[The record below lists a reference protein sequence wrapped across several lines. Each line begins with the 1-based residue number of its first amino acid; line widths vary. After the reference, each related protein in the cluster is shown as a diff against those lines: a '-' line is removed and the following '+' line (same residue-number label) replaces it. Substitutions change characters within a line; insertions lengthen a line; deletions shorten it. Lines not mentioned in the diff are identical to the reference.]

1 MQYDEQQLADQRVS
15 QAIAPYQ
22 QQLQQMQ
29 GYLTG
34 QQQQQQQAQYSTLQ
48 QQVDT
53 FAAEKT
59 EAGQL
64 AHPYFNDPGIEK
76 TMATLAKQ
84 EQASGQTPNLQDLY
98 DSAVWAN
105 TSTRAKLQQA
115 SQSSYEAQR
124 KERVA
129 KSRNAG
135 ASVVTGSGAAPTD
148 KQPEGIDNIINS
160 AFEEH
165 ASA

>member
-1 MQYDEQQLADQRVS
+1 MLCGL
-15 QAIAPYQ
+15 I
-22 QQLQQMQ
+22 
-29 GYLTG
+29 
-34 QQQQQQQAQYSTLQ
+34 
-48 QQVDT
+48 
-53 FAAEKT
+53 
-59 EAGQL
+59 
-64 AHPYFNDPGIEK
+64 
-76 TMATLAKQ
+76 
-84 EQASGQTPNLQDLY
+84 
-98 DSAVWAN
+98 

-165 ASA
+165 ANA